1 MGNLMLT
8 AIMVRVK
15 EYAASAIG
23 ALIFLTFAY
32 FRARQDGKNAA
43 EAAQA
48 KKQAEAIKR
57 KKTSDDQIDSMG
69 VDARR
74 DELRKWLRDDKL

>member
-1 MGNLMLT
+1 MIGLF
-8 AIMVRVK
+8 AKIK
-15 EYAASAIG
+15 GYAAAAIG
-23 ALIFLTFAY
+23 AVLFLTFAY

-57 KKTSDDQIDSMG
+57 KKETDDEVDRMG
-69 VDARR
+69 ADARR
-74 DELRKWLRDDKL
+74 DDLSRWIRDK

>member
-1 MGNLMLT
+1 MIGLIAKL
-8 AIMVRVK
+8 K
-15 EYAASAIG
+15 GYAAAAIG

-57 KKTSDDQIDSMG
+57 KKETDDEVDRMG
-69 VDARR
+69 ADARR
-74 DELRKWLRDDKL
+74 DELNKWLRDDKR

>member
-1 MGNLMLT
+1 MFGLL
-8 AIMVRVK
+8 ARIK
-15 EYAASAIG
+15 GYAAAAIG
-23 ALIFLTFAY
+23 AVLFLIFAY

-57 KKTSDDQIDSMG
+57 KKESDDEVDRMG
-69 VDARR
+69 ADARR
-74 DELRKWLRDDKL
+74 DDLARWMRDKR

>member
-1 MGNLMLT
+1 MFGLL
-8 AIMVRVK
+8 AKIKGYV
-15 EYAASAIG
+15 AAAIG
-23 ALIFLTFAY
+23 AVLFLAFAY

-57 KKTSDDQIDSMG
+57 KKETDDEVDRMG
-69 VDARR
+69 ADARR
-74 DELRKWLRDDKL
+74 DDLARWMRDKQR

>member
-1 MGNLMLT
+1 MLF
-8 AIMVRVK
+8 ALFAKIK
-15 EYAASAIG
+15 GYAAAAIG

-48 KKQAEAIKR
+48 KKQADAIKR
-57 KKTSDDQIDSMG
+57 KKETDDEVDRMG
-69 VDARR
+69 ADARR
-74 DELRKWLRDDKL
+74 DDLSRWMRDK